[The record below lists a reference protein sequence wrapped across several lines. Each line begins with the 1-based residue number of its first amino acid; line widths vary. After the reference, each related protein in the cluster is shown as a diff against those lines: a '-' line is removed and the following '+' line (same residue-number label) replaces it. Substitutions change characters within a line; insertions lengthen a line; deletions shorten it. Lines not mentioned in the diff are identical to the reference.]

1 MWKQL
6 WVIPAVLLCSQIPAM
21 ADVIVPGT
29 EIQVRLDQRVDVSN
43 WDRGRI
49 YPAHVAND
57 VHSRTGAVVIPRGAE
72 AEMIVRKEGPDRFVL
87 DLESITAKGQR
98 YAVDTSG
105 PKYRT
110 QNADRDQGGGIIGAI
125 TGAIAGASGE
135 RVEPRGT
142 EIRIPP
148 GSVIT
153 FRLERPLHVV
163 NWHDPGYTRGG
174 YHYHRDPDWYR

>member
-6 WVIPAVLLCSQIPAM
+6 LVIPAVLICSQVPAM

-29 EIQVRLDQRVDVSN
+29 DIQVRLDQRVDVSN

-49 YPAHVAND
+49 YPAHVARD
-57 VHSRTGAVVIPRGAE
+57 VYAKDGDMVIPRGAD
-72 AEMIVRKEGPDRFVL
+72 AEMIVRKVGPDQFAL
-87 DLESITAKGQR
+87 DLESITARGQR

-110 QNADRDQGGGIIGAI
+110 SEADRDQGGGIIGAI

-135 RVEPRGT
+135 RVEPKGA

-153 FRLERPLHVV
+153 FRLERPLRVV
-163 NWHDPGYTRGG
+163 NWHDPGYSRGP
-174 YHYHRDPDWYR
+174 YHYHGDHDWYR